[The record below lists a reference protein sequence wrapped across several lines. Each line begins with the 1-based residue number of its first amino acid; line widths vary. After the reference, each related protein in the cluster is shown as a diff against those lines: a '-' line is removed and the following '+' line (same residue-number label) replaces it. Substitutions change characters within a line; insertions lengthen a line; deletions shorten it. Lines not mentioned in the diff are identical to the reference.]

1 MHQWAAEDTEIGAV
15 PDREL
20 TCQRRQS
27 DRFLRLCEP
36 PASPAVRTPGLYD
49 CPLPRQKSSVC
60 SYRWREANASKR
72 TAWAGSV
79 LFPSSGLQLHPRSPP
94 DKCECDGTQVAGWPS
109 TPCSLRRK
117 LLLGSLAY
125 AGTWA
130 GPLGSRASCSSVL
143 SQGVFCFLTAVQK
156 AHGSM
161 RASLPFYGRKMNCLP
176 SSGAER

>member
-15 PDREL
+15 PGREL

-72 TAWAGSV
+72 TAWAGSA

-94 DKCECDGTQVAGWPS
+94 DKCVMAPRWLAGPPRPAPCDGSCCSAAWPMQGRGLGHWAAVPPAARS
-109 TPCSLRRK
+109 SPRESSAFSLQCRRH
-117 LLLGSLAY
+117 
-125 AGTWA
+125 
-130 GPLGSRASCSSVL
+130 
-143 SQGVFCFLTAVQK
+143 TALCEL
-156 AHGSM
+156 HC
-161 RASLPFYGRKMNCLP
+161 PFMVEK
-176 SSGAER
+176 